1 MKSESTNSTT
11 NRRLRMA
18 SSESKII
25 HPELSYTIT
34 GILFQAHN
42 ELGRYCNEMQYG
54 DKIEQL
60 LRDSSIKYER
70 EKILPPSFKGER
82 GGRSKVDFL
91 IENAVVLELKSKRLI
106 TKEDYYQTQRYLTAL
121 GKELGILANF
131 RQRYLTPKR
140 VLNVRSSYSGHS
152 DTFVD

>member
-1 MKSESTNSTT
+1 MESKSTNTSQ
-11 NRRLRMA
+11 
-18 SSESKII
+18 KII
-25 HPELSYTIT
+25 HAELSYAIT

-42 ELGRYCNEMQYG
+42 ELGRYCNEKQYG

-60 LRDSSIKYER
+60 LKDSSVAYER
-70 EKILPPSFKGER
+70 EKVLPPSFGGEQD
-82 GGRSKVDFL
+82 GRNKVDFF
-91 IENAVVLELKSKRLI
+91 IENKVVLELKSKRLI
-106 TKEDYYQTQRYLTAL
+106 TKDDYYQTQRYLVAL

-140 VLNVRSSYSGHS
+140 VLNAHVLHLEHS